1 LTEKNALIQRV
12 KIYHINGDSFLYIKK
27 RHKTDTLSIAILKK
41 TKLQS
46 SRRLHEEQDN
56 YFMKKIEEYER
67 KTNTKVP
74 KSMPI
79 SRTHKYFKIY
89 IFEKVNANKVIRRE
103 VEWQYATF

>member
-1 LTEKNALIQRV
+1 MLAIQIGTIKMGELVLFPAIRSEKEV
-12 KIYHINGDSFLYIKK
+12 
-27 RHKTDTLSIAILKK
+27 
-41 TKLQS
+41 
-46 SRRLHEEQDN
+46 N

>member
-1 LTEKNALIQRV
+1 
-12 KIYHINGDSFLYIKK
+12 
-27 RHKTDTLSIAILKK
+27 
-41 TKLQS
+41 
-46 SRRLHEEQDN
+46 
-56 YFMKKIEEYER
+56 MKKIEEYER